1 MQPSVANASRIVD
14 LLKKVRSFLTQWI
27 AEQTFTHL
35 ENIRKFELE
44 AVIDLF
50 PEGAKVLEIG
60 AGSGWQAAVL
70 QSKGFDVSAIDL
82 GDSTYKELQSFPVAD
97 YDGKRIP
104 FEDSVFD
111 VVFSSNVLEHI
122 PHVRE
127 FQAEIHRVLKPQGG
141 RAVHLLPSSSWRFW
155 SSVTHVLRRLTL
167 PKPHGEHAGN
177 SLSEV
182 YYFSRRW
189 WADVFEKTGWN
200 VLVTRSNGLFY
211 TGSSIMDARFSIA
224 SRHGLSRILGGACNV
239 FVLEAPRT

>member
-1 MQPSVANASRIVD
+1 MQSSTANASGEKNQ
-14 LLKKVRSFLTQWI
+14 LKRVRSTLTWWV
-27 AEQTFTHL
+27 AKQTSTHL
-35 ENIRKFELE
+35 ENIRKYELE

-50 PEGAKVLEIG
+50 PEGAKVLEVG

-82 GDSTYKELQSFPVAD
+82 ADSAYKEFQSYPVVD
-97 YDGKRIP
+97 YDGKKIP
-104 FEDSVFD
+104 FDDGVFD

-155 SSVTHVLRRLTL
+155 SSVTHVLRRLTV
-167 PKPHGEHAGN
+167 PKPHGEHAGDF
-177 SLSEV
+177 LSEM

-189 WADVFEKTGWN
+189 WAEVFRGTGWE
-200 VLVTRSNGLFY
+200 LLLTRSNGLFY
-211 TGSSIMDARFSIA
+211 TGASIMDSRISIRN
-224 SRHGLSRILGGACNV
+224 RHRLSRILGGACNV
-239 FVLEAPRT
+239 FVLEATRD